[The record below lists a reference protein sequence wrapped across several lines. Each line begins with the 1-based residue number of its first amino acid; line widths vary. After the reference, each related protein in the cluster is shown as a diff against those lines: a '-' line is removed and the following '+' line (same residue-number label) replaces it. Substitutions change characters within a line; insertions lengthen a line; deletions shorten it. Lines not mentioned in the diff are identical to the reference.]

1 MKKLLPF
8 ASYLFHPLFI
18 SLYAALIYFAATKNF
33 YVSSE
38 IFLYLIQIVIITIL
52 IPITLF
58 FLLLS
63 LGKID
68 SIMVED
74 LGQRRIPLLIN
85 ASLLLLLIH
94 KSITISNL
102 PQLYFFFLGGAIS
115 TIIALIAIYLQTKI
129 SLHMIGITSLT
140 SFIFGMSI
148 HTQTNLTYTFAFF
161 VVAIGWVAS
170 SRLVL
175 KAHTIKEL
183 SLGFI
188 TGLVPQLVLWRFWL

>member
-8 ASYLFHPLFI
+8 ASYLFHPLFV
-18 SLYAALIYFAATKNF
+18 SFYAALIYFAATKNF

-74 LGQRRIPLLIN
+74 LGQRKLPLLIN

-115 TIIALIAIYLQTKI
+115 TIIALVAIYLQTKI

-161 VVAIGWVAS
+161 VVVIGWVAS

-188 TGLVPQLVLWRFWL
+188 TGLLPQLFLWRFWL

>member
-74 LGQRRIPLLIN
+74 LSQRRIPLLIN

-102 PQLYFFFLGGAIS
+102 PQLYYFFLGGAIS

-188 TGLVPQLVLWRFWL
+188 TGLVPQLILWRFWL

>member
-188 TGLVPQLVLWRFWL
+188 TGLVPQLILWRFWL

>member
-1 MKKLLPF
+1 
-8 ASYLFHPLFI
+8 
-18 SLYAALIYFAATKNF
+18 
-33 YVSSE
+33 
-38 IFLYLIQIVIITIL
+38 
-52 IPITLF
+52 
-58 FLLLS
+58 
-63 LGKID
+63 
-68 SIMVED
+68 MVED
-74 LGQRRIPLLIN
+74 LGQRKLPLLIN

-115 TIIALIAIYLQTKI
+115 TIIALVAIYLQTKI

-161 VVAIGWVAS
+161 VVVIGWVAS

-188 TGLVPQLVLWRFWL
+188 TGLLPQLFLWRFWL

>member
-102 PQLYFFFLGGAIS
+102 PQLYYFFLGGAIS

-188 TGLVPQLVLWRFWL
+188 TGLVPQLILWRFWL

>member
-38 IFLYLIQIVIITIL
+38 IFLYLIQIVIITTL

-74 LGQRRIPLLIN
+74 LGQRKLPLLIN

-115 TIIALIAIYLQTKI
+115 TIIALVAIYLQTKI

-148 HTQTNLTYTFAFF
+148 HTQTDLTYTFAFF

-175 KAHTIKEL
+175 KAHTITEL

>member
-8 ASYLFHPLFI
+8 ASYLFHPLFV
-18 SLYAALIYFAATKNF
+18 SFYAALIYFAATKNF

-74 LGQRRIPLLIN
+74 LGQRKLPLLIN

-115 TIIALIAIYLQTKI
+115 TIIALVAIYLQTKI

-161 VVAIGWVAS
+161 VAAIGWVAS

-183 SLGFI
+183 SLGLI
-188 TGLVPQLVLWRFWL
+188 TGLLPQLFLWRFWL

>member
-8 ASYLFHPLFI
+8 ASYLFHPLFV
-18 SLYAALIYFAATKNF
+18 SFYAALIYFAATKNF

-74 LGQRRIPLLIN
+74 LGQRKLPLLIN

-115 TIIALIAIYLQTKI
+115 TIIALVAIYLQTKI

-161 VVAIGWVAS
+161 VVVIGWVAS

-188 TGLVPQLVLWRFWL
+188 TGLVPQLILWRFWL

>member
-8 ASYLFHPLFI
+8 ASYLFHPLFV
-18 SLYAALIYFAATKNF
+18 SFYAALIYFAATKNF

-74 LGQRRIPLLIN
+74 LGQRKLPLLIN

-115 TIIALIAIYLQTKI
+115 TIIALVAIYLQTKI

-148 HTQTNLTYTFAFF
+148 HTQTDLTYTFAFF

-175 KAHTIKEL
+175 KAHTITEL

>member
-8 ASYLFHPLFI
+8 ASYLFHPIFI
-18 SLYAALIYFAATKNF
+18 SIYAALIYFAATKNF

-38 IFLYLIQIVIITIL
+38 IYLYLIQIVIITIL

-68 SIMVED
+68 SIMVEN
-74 LGQRRIPLLIN
+74 LGQRKIPLLIN

-102 PQLYFFFLGGAIS
+102 PELYFFFLGGAIS
-115 TIIALIAIYLQTKI
+115 TLIALIAIYLHTKV
-129 SLHMIGITSLT
+129 SLHMIGITALT
-140 SFIFGMSI
+140 SFIFGISLN
-148 HTQTNLTYTFAFF
+148 TQTDLTFTLAFF
-161 VVAIGWVAS
+161 VASIGWVAS

-175 KAHTIKEL
+175 NAHTIKEL
-183 SLGFI
+183 SLGSI
-188 TGLVPQLVLWRFWL
+188 AGLLPQIILWQFWL

>member
-8 ASYLFHPLFI
+8 ASYLFHPIFI
-18 SLYAALIYFAATKNF
+18 SVYAALLYFAATKNF

-74 LGQRRIPLLIN
+74 LGQRKIPLLIN
-85 ASLLLLLIH
+85 ASLLVLLIH
-94 KSITISNL
+94 KSITASNL
-102 PQLYFFFLGGAIS
+102 PELYFFFLGGAIS
-115 TIIALIAIYLQTKI
+115 TIIALIAIYFQTKV

-140 SFIFGMSI
+140 SFIFGISVT
-148 HTQTNLTYTFAFF
+148 TQTDLTYTFAFF

-183 SLGFI
+183 TLGFV
-188 TGLVPQLVLWRFWL
+188 TGLIPQVILWRFWL

>member
-1 MKKLLPF
+1 MKKLLPV

-38 IFLYLIQIVIITIL
+38 IFLYLIQIVIITVL

-68 SIMVED
+68 SIMVANI
-74 LGQRRIPLLIN
+74 GQRKIPLLIN
-85 ASLLLLLIH
+85 TSLLLLLIH
-94 KSITISNL
+94 KSITINNL

-115 TIIALIAIYLQTKI
+115 SIIALIAIYFSTKV

-148 HTQTNLTYTFAFF
+148 HTETDLTYTFAFF
-161 VVAIGWVAS
+161 TMAIGWVAS

-175 KAHTIKEL
+175 KAHSIKEL
-183 SLGFI
+183 SLGVL
-188 TGLVPQLVLWRFWL
+188 TGLVPQLILWRFWL

>member
-8 ASYLFHPLFI
+8 ASYLFHPIFI
-18 SLYAALIYFAATKNF
+18 SVYAALLYFAATKNF

-38 IFLYLIQIVIITIL
+38 IILYLIQIVIITIL

-74 LGQRRIPLLIN
+74 LGQRKIPLLIN
-85 ASLLLLLIH
+85 ASLLVLLIH
-94 KSITISNL
+94 KSITVSNL
-102 PQLYFFFLGGAIS
+102 PELYFFFLGGAIS
-115 TIIALIAIYLQTKI
+115 TIVALIAIYFQTKV

-140 SFIFGMSI
+140 SFIFGISVT
-148 HTQTNLTYTFAFF
+148 TQTDLTYTFAFF

-183 SLGFI
+183 TLGFV
-188 TGLVPQLVLWRFWL
+188 TGLIPQVILWRFWL

>member
-8 ASYLFHPLFI
+8 ASYLFHPIFI
-18 SLYAALIYFAATKNF
+18 SVYAALLYFAATKNF

-74 LGQRRIPLLIN
+74 LGQRKIPLLIN
-85 ASLLLLLIH
+85 ASLLVLLIH

-102 PQLYFFFLGGAIS
+102 PELYFFFLGGAIS
-115 TIIALIAIYLQTKI
+115 TIVALIAIYFQTKV

-140 SFIFGMSI
+140 TFIFGISVT
-148 HTQTNLTYTFAFF
+148 TQTDLTYTFAFF

-183 SLGFI
+183 TLGFV
-188 TGLVPQLVLWRFWL
+188 TGLIPQVILWRFWL

>member
-115 TIIALIAIYLQTKI
+115 TFIALIAIYLQTKI

>member
-8 ASYLFHPLFI
+8 ASYLFHPLFV
-18 SLYAALIYFAATKNF
+18 SFYAALIYFAATKNF

-74 LGQRRIPLLIN
+74 LGQRKLPLLIN

-102 PQLYFFFLGGAIS
+102 PQLYFFFLGGEIS
-115 TIIALIAIYLQTKI
+115 TIIALVAIYLQTKI

-161 VVAIGWVAS
+161 VVVIGWVAS

-188 TGLVPQLVLWRFWL
+188 TGLLPQLFLWRFWL

>member
-1 MKKLLPF
+1 MKKILPF
-8 ASYLFHPLFI
+8 ASYLFHPIFI

-74 LGQRRIPLLIN
+74 LGQRKIPLIIN
-85 ASLLLLLIH
+85 ATLLLLLIH
-94 KSITISNL
+94 KSITVNNL
-102 PQLYFFFLGGAIS
+102 PELYFFLLGGAIS
-115 TIIALIAIYLQTKI
+115 TIVALIAIYLHTKV

-140 SFIFGMSI
+140 SFIFGISVT
-148 HTQTNLTYTFAFF
+148 TQTDLTYTFAFF

-183 SLGFI
+183 ALGFV
-188 TGLVPQLVLWRFWL
+188 TGLIPQLILWQFWL

>member
-8 ASYLFHPLFI
+8 ASYLFHPIFI
-18 SLYAALIYFAATKNF
+18 SIYAALIYFAATKNF

-38 IFLYLIQIVIITIL
+38 IYLYLIQIVIITIL

-68 SIMVED
+68 SIMVENI
-74 LGQRRIPLLIN
+74 GQRKIPLLIN

-94 KSITISNL
+94 KSITITNL
-102 PQLYFFFLGGAIS
+102 PELYFFFLGGAIS
-115 TIIALIAIYLQTKI
+115 TLIALIAIYLHTKV
-129 SLHMIGITSLT
+129 SLHMIGITALT
-140 SFIFGMSI
+140 SFIFGISLNN
-148 HTQTNLTYTFAFF
+148 QTDLTYTLSFF
-161 VVAIGWVAS
+161 VASIGWVAS

-183 SLGFI
+183 SLGCI
-188 TGLVPQLVLWRFWL
+188 GGLLPQVILWQFWL

>member
-1 MKKLLPF
+1 MKKILPF
-8 ASYLFHPLFI
+8 ASYLFHPIFI
-18 SLYAALIYFAATKNF
+18 SLYAALLYFAATKNF

-68 SIMVED
+68 SIMVEN
-74 LGQRRIPLLIN
+74 LGQRKIPLIIN
-85 ASLLLLLIH
+85 ATLLLLLIH
-94 KSITISNL
+94 KSITLNNL
-102 PQLYFFFLGGAIS
+102 PELYFFFLGGAIS
-115 TIIALIAIYLQTKI
+115 TIVALIAIYLHMKV

-140 SFIFGMSI
+140 SFIFGISVT
-148 HTQTNLTYTFAFF
+148 TQTDLTYTFAFF

-183 SLGFI
+183 SLGFV
-188 TGLVPQLVLWRFWL
+188 TGLIPQLFLWQFWL

>member
-38 IFLYLIQIVIITIL
+38 IFLYLIQIVIITTL

-94 KSITISNL
+94 KSITINNL

-115 TIIALIAIYLQTKI
+115 TIIALVAIYLQTKI

-148 HTQTNLTYTFAFF
+148 HTQTDLTYTFAFF

-175 KAHTIKEL
+175 KAHTITEL

>member
-18 SLYAALIYFAATKNF
+18 SFYAALIYFAATKNF

-68 SIMVED
+68 SIMVENI
-74 LGQRRIPLLIN
+74 GQRKIPLFIN

-94 KSITISNL
+94 KSITVNNL

-115 TIIALIAIYLQTKI
+115 TIIALLAIYLHTKV
-129 SLHMIGITSLT
+129 SLHLIGITSLT

-148 HTQTNLTYTFAFF
+148 HTQSDFTYTFAFF

-175 KAHTIKEL
+175 KAHTITEL

-188 TGLVPQLVLWRFWL
+188 TGLVPQLILWRFWL

>member
-8 ASYLFHPLFI
+8 ASYLFHPNFI
-18 SLYAALIYFAATKNF
+18 SIYAALIYFAATKNF

-38 IFLYLIQIVIITIL
+38 IYLYLIQIVIITIL

-68 SIMVED
+68 SIMVENI
-74 LGQRRIPLLIN
+74 GQRKIPLLIN

-94 KSITISNL
+94 KSITITNL
-102 PQLYFFFLGGAIS
+102 PELYFFFLGGAIS
-115 TIIALIAIYLQTKI
+115 TLIALIAIYLHTKV
-129 SLHMIGITSLT
+129 SLHMIGITALT
-140 SFIFGMSI
+140 SFIFGISLNN
-148 HTQTNLTYTFAFF
+148 QTDLTYTLSFF
-161 VVAIGWVAS
+161 VASIGWVAS

-183 SLGFI
+183 SLGCI
-188 TGLVPQLVLWRFWL
+188 GGLLPQVILWQFWL

>member
-94 KSITISNL
+94 KSITITNL
-102 PQLYFFFLGGAIS
+102 PQLYYFFLGGAIS
-115 TIIALIAIYLQTKI
+115 TIIALIAIYFHTKV

-183 SLGFI
+183 SLGLI
-188 TGLVPQLVLWRFWL
+188 TGLLPQLFLWRFWL

>member
-161 VVAIGWVAS
+161 VVSIGWVAS

-188 TGLVPQLVLWRFWL
+188 TGLVPQLILWRFWL